1 MRISTVQQ
9 PNRIQ
14 RIKMVPEIGLIIRII
29 ILIRHAGLL
38 TTLNSTNLEFIT
50 EPEAVVLRCLN
61 VVNLR
66 SGESCFSICSLTLDI
81 YDNIWTNI
89 IPVLAK
95 YSNTLTKL
103 YFCNV
108 SDEDND
114 IPLSFIGSFKILQE
128 IIFSFSPD
136 DDLESLERCSAIFLV
151 GEFSYLSSRV
161 REVFIDQVSII
172 AVPALSTALAAR
184 GAITYGLNVE
194 RTFLNGLKGKF
205 VKVWLRV

>member
-1 MRISTVQQ
+1 MI
-9 PNRIQ
+9 
-14 RIKMVPEIGLIIRII
+14 
-29 ILIRHAGLL
+29 
-38 TTLNSTNLEFIT
+38 
-50 EPEAVVLRCLN
+50 
-61 VVNLR
+61 
-66 SGESCFSICSLTLDI
+66 LTLDI